1 MSFLVRHKRVNEA
14 VNLME
19 QAVKRLPDEAQVLLD
34 HAVALE
40 LAGRFEE
47 ARNALTGVER
57 RWPEWSRPWAVH
69 GISFMS
75 RGKAVEA
82 LPLLET
88 AAALGED
95 SPELHYYTAEALASL
110 SPDNRERA
118 LSELARTLQATPENP
133 YAHELAGR
141 LHLEAGRN
149 DQALGHLQKSVQLLP
164 KSASAHYQLMRV
176 YTALGDKQKAK
187 EHAELST
194 RLRGQSDAP

>member
-1 MSFLVRHKRVNEA
+1 
-14 VNLME
+14 ME
-19 QAVKRLPDEAQVLLD
+19 LAAKRLPDEPEVLLD
-34 HAVALE
+34 RAVALE
-40 LAGRFEE
+40 LAGKFEE
-47 ARNALTGVER
+47 ARNSLAAIER

-69 GISFMS
+69 GISFMT

-95 SPELHYYTAEALASL
+95 SPELHYYTADALAAL

-118 LSELARTLQATPENP
+118 LAELARTFAVTPDNP

-141 LHLEAGRN
+141 LELEAGRH
-149 DQALGHLQKSVQLLP
+149 DRALAHLKRSVELLP

-176 YTALGDKQKAK
+176 YSALGRKDMAK
-187 EHAELST
+187 THADIST
-194 RLRGQSDAP
+194 RLRAEGDGGISER